1 MVTIIRESDQPYIW
15 TIGRAPLQEVANKEK
30 HMPHAFISADGFHI
44 TPACRTYLTP
54 LIQGEAYPPFK
65 HGLPEYV
72 RLTNRAVP
80 KKLRTAFT
88 L

>member
-1 MVTIIRESDQPYIW
+1 
-15 TIGRAPLQEVANKEK
+15 
-30 HMPHAFISADGFHI
+30 MP
-44 TPACRTYLTP
+44 TYLAP

-72 RLTNRAVP
+72 TLTNRAVP
-80 KKLRTAFT
+80 KKLHTDFT